1 MSSVV
6 LTGKEKFISFDKDK
20 DRLDSF
26 MGNLMQ
32 GNADCFSLWK
42 VCRIIF
48 ERGFNINS
56 E

>member
-6 LTGKEKFISFDKDK
+6 LTGEEKFISFDKDK

-32 GNADCFSLWK
+32 GNETVL
-42 VCRIIF
+42 VCGKF
-48 ERGFNINS
+48 VE
-56 E
+56 